1 MGTRIIRRIILIC
14 RLIYKPLFLVAGY
27 ALYAASVISDN
38 RIFAELP
45 ENGNAFALI
54 WHYMRQLPVKEV
66 LSSYIGAML
75 TFSQSGMAGT
85 INLFMAIPF
94 IPLIFAAM
102 FKGMGKYAEYCSQC
116 VFKVTYIY
124 TDGSRKTVTEVPG
137 FWMLI
142 GGLLIRFLLAG
153 VVYLASP
160 IILIVSWFF
169 NLAQFLCPPPKT
181 AAAA

>member
-1 MGTRIIRRIILIC
+1 MGTRIIRRIILIL
-14 RLIYKPLFLVAGY
+14 RLIYKPLLFAAGY
-27 ALYAASVISDN
+27 AIYAASIISDN

-54 WHYMRQLPVKEV
+54 WHYMRQLPAKEV
-66 LSSYIGAML
+66 LDSYIQSML
-75 TFSQSGMAGT
+75 HFSQSGIAGT

-102 FKGMGKYAEYCSQC
+102 FKGMGKYAEYCSQQ
-116 VFKVTYIY
+116 VFRVTYIY
-124 TDGSRKTVTEVPG
+124 RDGTSTTTTEAPG
-137 FWMLI
+137 FWMLL

-160 IILIVSWFF
+160 FILVVSWFF
-169 NLAQFLCPPPKT
+169 NWAQLLCPPPKT
-181 AAAA
+181 AAI